1 MKKVFVLAILIFT
14 SASLEAQEKKGKKE
28 VPFSNINKWTVE
40 LSTGQAKGIRPY
52 TEGYYDFHEF
62 GTVITNSINVG
73 ARYMFSPTYGTK
85 LDFGYFNLKNNPKS
99 TSKPF
104 EQDAFTVSLQGVI
117 NTSRL
122 FNIERPMGKFNI
134 LLHGGIHLSKLN
146 SQIYPKKDNNI
157 GLMVGF
163 SPEIK
168 LFNKLSL
175 TTDVTVVEN
184 FKQYNNWDGNLADRS
199 LNQSGFMVYTSL
211 GLSYSIGKNKSH
223 GDWQEI
229 KDEKLQKID
238 SLNNKVSEFEAQMK
252 DKDNDGIPDYLDKEN
267 NSNSGVAVDSKG
279 KTIQIN
285 KDGIP
290 VEFEKYIAQKT
301 NENNKISTLNLT
313 KGFINERYISVS
325 FETGKDVIIKSS
337 IKDINYIKNYLL
349 NNPNESITIIG
360 HADTAV
366 LNPKNTKLSNSRA
379 EVVKSTLIKLG
390 VEAAR
395 LNIISSEKE
404 TVEEMVDSLNKVIF
418 KAN

>member
-1 MKKVFVLAILIFT
+1 MKKVIILGILILT
-14 SASLEAQEKKGKKE
+14 SASFEAQEKKGNKV
-28 VPFSNINKWTVE
+28 VPFSNINKWSVE

-62 GTVITNSINVG
+62 GTVITNSINFG
-73 ARYMFSPTYGTK
+73 ARYMFSPTYGAK

-122 FNIERPMGKFNI
+122 FNIEKPMGKFAI

-168 LFNKLSL
+168 LLSKLSL
-175 TTDVTVVEN
+175 MTDVTIVEN
-184 FKQYNNWDGNLADRS
+184 LKQYNNWDGNLADRS

-229 KDEKLQKID
+229 IDVKLQKID
-238 SLNNKVSEFEAQMK
+238 SLNNKLNELESKLK
-252 DKDNDGIPDYLDKEN
+252 DVDNDGIPDYLDKEN
-267 NSNSGVAVDSKG
+267 NTIAGAKVDSNG
-279 KTIQIN
+279 KSIDFN

-290 VEFEKYIAQKT
+290 VQFEKFIAEKI
-301 NENNKISTLNLT
+301 NENNKISNLNLINA
-313 KGFINERYISVS
+313 FINDGHISVN
-325 FETGKDVIIKSS
+325 FEIGKNTISTTS
-337 IKDINYIKNYLL
+337 NNNINYIKNYLVD
-349 NNPNESITIIG
+349 NPTVSISIIG
-360 HADTAV
+360 HADSIDI
-366 LNPKNTKLSNSRA
+366 NTKNNKLATSRA
-379 EVVKSTLIKLG
+379 EAVKSKLVTLGID
-390 VEAAR
+390 ASR
-395 LNIISSEKE
+395 LIINNPE
-404 TVEEMVDSLNKVIF
+404 TETNDELNNSLKKVTF
-418 KAN
+418 KTN